1 MIRYDWE
8 IYKPHRDLAMNK
20 VSNQK
25 LYDGTLQALHNLGG
39 SATIREIHDEVVASL
54 GLTEE
59 EIALPH
65 GPRPNSPTDIKYRLG
80 WVRTWLKRYGLLE
93 NSSRGIW
100 SLTAEGRGKTEVDRK
115 EVDRV
120 VSDQIKQEKES
131 EAKSDDSID
140 DTEARFGIEES
151 FSDESWREQLLTVLT
166 AMDTSAFERLCQRLL
181 RESGFT
187 QVEVTGRSGDG
198 GIDGVGVLRLA
209 GFLSIR
215 VLFQCKRY
223 KGSIG
228 AGIIR
233 DFRGA
238 MVGRSDKGLIVS
250 TGNFTPAA
258 QREATRDGAPEIDL
272 VDGEQLIDKL
282 KELSLGVETEEVIVE
297 RVTVDPDFFHNI

>member
-1 MIRYDWE
+1 MSESTIPNRAAL
-8 IYKPHRDLAMNK
+8 INP
-20 VSNQK
+20 
-25 LYDGTLQALHNLGG
+25 TLQALHKLGG
-39 SATIREIHDEVVASL
+39 SGNNQEIHDQVAAIL
-54 GLTEE
+54 GLAEE
-59 EIALPH
+59 QIAKPH
-65 GPRPNSPTDIKYRLG
+65 VPGRRSPTRLAFRLG
-80 WVRTWLKRYGLLE
+80 WARTDLKNYGLVD
-93 NSSRGIW
+93 NSTRGVW
-100 SLTAEGRGKTEVDRK
+100 ALTAEGQQTTEVDGNAVRQAVDEIRK
-115 EVDRV
+115 RELRQGSSSKPSDLAEEEDGMAAGHDGA
-120 VSDQIKQEKES
+120 VSD
-131 EAKSDDSID
+131 D
-140 DTEARFGIEES
+140 
-151 FSDESWREQLLTVLT
+151 WRGELSSALAEMTP
-166 AMDTSAFERLCQRLL
+166 AAFERLCQRIL

-198 GIDGVGVLRLA
+198 GIDGIGVLRLG

-228 AGIIR
+228 AGIVR

-238 MVGRSDKGLIVS
+238 MVGRTDKGLIVT

-297 RVTVDPDFFHNI
+297 RVTVDPDFFNNI

>member
-1 MIRYDWE
+1 MSDVFIPRINE
-8 IYKPHRDLAMNK
+8 MLTPTVL
-20 VSNQK
+20 
-25 LYDGTLQALHNLGG
+25 ALHKLGG
-39 SATIREIHDEVVASL
+39 SGTNREIHDEVVAILSL
-54 GLTEE
+54 SDEQ
-59 EIALPH
+59 IQSPH
-65 GPRPNSPTDIKYRLG
+65 KPGSSQTAINYRLG
-80 WVRTWLKRYGLLE
+80 WVRNRLKHYGLLE
-93 NSSRGIW
+93 NTGSGVW
-100 SLTAEGRGKTEVDRK
+100 ALTKQSLVTSAVDEHDLQKAVRAQIAAGKSQHRENSN
-115 EVDRV
+115 RV
-120 VSDQIKQEKES
+120 ADDAILTGEES
-131 EAKSDDSID
+131 E
-140 DTEARFGIEES
+140 TF
-151 FSDESWREQLLTVLT
+151 DELVEWRDELHELLLQ
-166 AMDTSAFERLCQRLL
+166 MDPSAFERLCQRLL

-198 GIDGVGVLRLA
+198 GIDGIGVLRLG

-228 AGIIR
+228 AGIVR

-238 MVGRSDKGLIVS
+238 MVGRTDKGLIVT

-297 RVTVDPDFFHNI
+297 RVTVDPDFFNNI